1 MKYFFFYALLFV
13 NFSSFGQV
21 TYYFSNSGNDLNNGM
36 TKNSPFKTIDK
47 LNQLTLQPGD
57 KVLFHCNDIFV
68 GQINIKNSG
77 QPGKLI
83 TISSYDVGKKPIIT
97 GAKEVTGWTKTPTNS
112 NIWQAVCEKDSDIT
126 DFYRN
131 SLPLPLG
138 RYPNTGSLTIA
149 KHLDK
154 YQMISKE
161 PVTSD
166 WKGAE
171 LVFKSAEYLAEK
183 RKIDYVKDNLIKI
196 QYNQFNFV
204 DGWGY
209 FIQNSLGTLDVN
221 GEWYFDYKNKKIY
234 LYANTGN
241 PNNSKFEIPYYAY
254 GIHINNANYISIQN
268 IEINKTSNISVYAHN
283 SSYITLNNLTVNY
296 AGQDG
301 ITFDGASS
309 GCKLTNNMIN
319 HVNNNGVA
327 LWESSNI
334 EFSNNT
340 IKNCGLILG
349 RGKSDNGQYLGFL
362 YSSKIGHAIISNN
375 VIDSIGFNGINFTSG
390 NVLIKNNLVSNFC
403 LIKGD
408 GGGIYTW
415 NGNGNN
421 NGNITITHN
430 IVTGG
435 NSEPLLTNISRP
447 HVEGI
452 YLDDCAL
459 NIHVTNNTVLNCV
472 ASGIYLHGTTNVL
485 VDSNTFY
492 NNNLQYYSVNS
503 DKCNSKNN
511 IISNNTFFS
520 KLKSQPVAILATK
533 NDTSTIGRF
542 SKNNYISPDKEHMIV
557 VTPTTAQ
564 MPSTS
569 RMSLSKWRDTYSH
582 DDSSSDLNAGIPFA
596 DSDVELKCNKSGVA
610 TKITLTHLYKD
621 LKGKQVNKEITLAP
635 YSSVIL
641 IKQN

>member
-1 MKYFFFYALLFV
+1 MKYFFFYILLFI
-13 NFSSFGQV
+13 NLSSFGQV
-21 TYYFSNSGNDLNNGM
+21 TYYFSNNGNDLNNGKA
-36 TKNSPFKTIDK
+36 KNSAFKTIDK

-57 KVLFHCNDIFV
+57 KVLFRCNDTFV

-77 QPGKLI
+77 APGKLI
-83 TISSYDVGKKPIIT
+83 QISSYDIGKKPVIT
-97 GAKEVTGWTKTPTNS
+97 GAKQITSWTQSPTNN
-112 NIWQAVCEKDSDIT
+112 NIWQAACQKDSDIS
-126 DFYRN
+126 DFYQN
-131 SLPLPLG
+131 SRPLPLG

-149 KHLDK
+149 SHLDK
-154 YQMISKE
+154 YQMVSKE
-161 PVTSD
+161 PLTGD
-166 WKGAE
+166 WKDAE
-171 LVFKSAEYLAEK
+171 LVFKPAEYLIEK
-183 RKIDYVKDNLIKI
+183 RKIDYVKGNLIKI

-234 LYANTGN
+234 LYSAAAD
-241 PNNSKFEIPYYAY
+241 PNSSKLEIPYYAY
-254 GIHINNANYISIQN
+254 GIYINNANYISIQN
-268 IEINKTSNISVYAHN
+268 IEINKTSNISVYAHS

-296 AGQDG
+296 SGQDG
-301 ITFDGASS
+301 IKFDGANS
-309 GCKLTNNMIN
+309 GCKLTKNVIN
-319 HVNNNGVA
+319 HVNNNGVV
-327 LWESSNI
+327 LWESSNVT
-334 EFSNNT
+334 FTNNT
-340 IKNCGLILG
+340 IKNCGLTLG
-349 RGKSDNGQYLGFL
+349 RGKSDNGQYLGFQ
-362 YSSKIGHAIISNN
+362 YSSKTGNATISNN
-375 VIDSIGFNGINFTSG
+375 VIDSIGFNGIDFTSG

-421 NGNITITHN
+421 NGNIVISHN

-435 NSEPLLTNISRP
+435 DNDSPLTNISRA
-447 HVEGI
+447 HVQGI
-452 YLDDCAL
+452 YLDDCSL

-472 ASGIYLHGTTNVL
+472 ASGIYLHGTINVL
-485 VDSNTFY
+485 VDSNTCY

-503 DKCNSKNN
+503 DKCDSKNN

-533 NDTSTIGRF
+533 NDMSTIGRF
-542 SKNNYISPDKEHMIV
+542 SKNTYVSPDKERMIV

-582 DDSSSDLNAGIPFA
+582 DDSSTDLNAGISFG
-596 DSDVELKCNKSGVA
+596 DSDVELRCNKSSVSK
-610 TKITLTHLYKD
+610 KITLTHLYKD
-621 LKGKQVNKEITLAP
+621 LKGKPVSQQITLAP

-641 IKQN
+641 LKRN